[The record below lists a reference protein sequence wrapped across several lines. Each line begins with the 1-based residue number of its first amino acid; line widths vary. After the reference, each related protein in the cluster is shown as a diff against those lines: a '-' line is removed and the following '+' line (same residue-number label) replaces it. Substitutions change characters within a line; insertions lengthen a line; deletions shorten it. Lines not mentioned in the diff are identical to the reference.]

1 MPAKLM
7 ILILGLGLLALLVL
21 DKRQERYEIVVER
34 VQLHDAI
41 QKLER
46 SIQERKVQIAEA
58 TSPEEL
64 ERMKAALDIEWRSIG
79 DREQLRAYIQEPPA
93 RERLGPTDE
102 GTKERLD

>member
-1 MPAKLM
+1 MPAKLT
-7 ILILGLGLLALLVL
+7 ILILGLGLLAMLVL

-34 VQLHDAI
+34 IQLHEAI

-64 ERMKAALDIEWRSIG
+64 ERMKAGLDIEWKSIG
-79 DREQLRAYIQEPPA
+79 DRERLRAYIQEPSEFRDHDRPA
-93 RERLGPTDE
+93 G